1 MEAEASTSTSS
12 CKLLIFADGEIILIF
27 ISMHFS
33 GLTSKPKEVIEILED
48 RIIRPA
54 VEQPAKSAE
63 IVSGQKSNVLVD
75 EIAKPM
81 VKTAI
86 VGSSDDLERDSSA
99 EIAVVDILKELEDD
113 DAQTTL
119 KASEPDENEN
129 GTSVISIE
137 SEESSRTLMV
147 VRTIP
152 VPFHSGEFSESIE
165 RNCSKITKFHTI
177 FQKYVF
183 IYLEPNQDESSS
195 LDVTSISNSTTEDT
209 NTSVPEFSNA
219 AAKEGVCTSTPVAN
233 VLSSGLTV
241 SNPVPMVFLDV
252 SDDSETSSKRSRELQ
267 HFVWEKILFYKNA
280 SMIPFLQISRW

>member
-1 MEAEASTSTSS
+1 
-12 CKLLIFADGEIILIF
+12 
-27 ISMHFS
+27 MHFS

-86 VGSSDDLERDSSA
+86 VGPSDDLERDSSA

-119 KASEPDENEN
+119 KASELDENEN

-152 VPFHSGEFSESIE
+152 VPSHSGEFSESI
-165 RNCSKITKFHTI
+165 
-177 FQKYVF
+177 
-183 IYLEPNQDESSS
+183 
-195 LDVTSISNSTTEDT
+195 
-209 NTSVPEFSNA
+209 
-219 AAKEGVCTSTPVAN
+219 
-233 VLSSGLTV
+233 
-241 SNPVPMVFLDV
+241 
-252 SDDSETSSKRSRELQ
+252 
-267 HFVWEKILFYKNA
+267 
-280 SMIPFLQISRW
+280 